1 MFPCF
6 RVLIILYMNPWKSQV
21 AQATLI
27 HVCVE
32 NILYPK
38 KCSLPDTLNALQ
50 RPALLRSARVGGLVL
65 SAGRC
70 SVPSVLACVSCL
82 AWSALVLARPARLP
96 ALYSLFGFA
105 GAGRGAPAG
114 YTAAAQ
120 PRPVSPVTTE
130 KIKKAQKT
138 PPPTSK
144 FQKIP
149 RKKQKDPYKGSTF
162 CAILSL
168 QALKGRNLQWLK
180 VK

>member
-38 KCSLPDTLNALQ
+38 KRSLPDTLNALQ

-70 SVPSVLACVSCL
+70 SAPSVLACVSCL

-130 KIKKAQKT
+130 KIKKAQKKSPHPYCQSQKFRAKT
-138 PPPTSK
+138 KRPLQRVCVLCYTCLTSLE
-144 FQKIP
+144 
-149 RKKQKDPYKGSTF
+149 REES
-162 CAILSL
+162 
-168 QALKGRNLQWLK
+168 